1 MDRRKFIINSCAA
14 CLGATVLP
22 GMLSSCTA
30 TRYINGVLGNN
41 GLTVSTDAFRTK
53 KKNTEAY
60 HSFIIACHESL
71 QYPVCIYRLSE
82 TEYTALW
89 MRCTH
94 QGVELQASGDQLQ
107 CPAHGS
113 SFNNRGLV
121 TNGPAGTGLRS
132 FPVTLHNHE
141 LFIDMRKP

>member
-1 MDRRKFIINSCAA
+1 M
-14 CLGATVLP
+14 VP
-22 GMLSSCTA
+22 GMLSSCTS

-41 GLTVSTDAFRTK
+41 GLTVSTDAFRIN
-53 KKNTEAY
+53 KKNMVRY
-60 HSFIIACHESL
+60 RSFIIAGHESL

-89 MRCTH
+89 MRCSH
-94 QGVELQASGDQLQ
+94 QGAELQASGDQLQ

-113 SFNNRGLV
+113 SFNNKGQV
-121 TNGPAGTGLRS
+121 TNGPAAAHLRS
-132 FPVTLHNHE
+132 FPVTLNNNE